1 VSEPDVVAPDDRA
14 PIIRRALLD
23 ALPMLISAFP
33 FALVLGLAITDSGIG
48 NLVGW
53 SSAPLVFAGAAQ
65 LTLITLLGG
74 GAFWLAAVGAALVVN
89 ARHAMY
95 SAALAPYFRGQP
107 RWFRWLAPYVLID
120 QVFALA
126 ILRRGDDPRTFRTY
140 YLALGV
146 AFATFWYVSVA
157 LGLLIGPVVPEEW
170 GLEFAI
176 PVMFTGIVVMS
187 LDRFPKVVA
196 ALVGALVTV
205 LAADLPSRSGMLVGA
220 FAGVA
225 AGYLVG
231 LLAERRRRR

>member
-1 VSEPDVVAPDDRA
+1 MSEPEVAESDDRA
-14 PIIRRALLD
+14 PIVRRALLD
-23 ALPMLISAFP
+23 SVPMLVSAFP

-107 RWFRWLAPYVLID
+107 RWFRWVAPYVLID

-140 YLALGV
+140 YLAVGW
-146 AFATFWYVSVA
+146 AFALFWYVSVA

-170 GLEFAI
+170 SLEFAI

-187 LDRFPKVVA
+187 LDRFPKLVA
-196 ALVGALVTV
+196 AIVGALVAFV
-205 LAADLPSRSGMLVGA
+205 AADLPSRSGLLVGA

-225 AGYLVG
+225 AGYLAGV
-231 LLAERRRRR
+231 LAERRQGR